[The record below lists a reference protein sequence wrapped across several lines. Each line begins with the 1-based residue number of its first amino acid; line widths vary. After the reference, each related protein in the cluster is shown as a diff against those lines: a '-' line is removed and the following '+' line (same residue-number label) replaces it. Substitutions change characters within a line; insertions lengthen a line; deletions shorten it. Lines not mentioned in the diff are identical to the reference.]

1 MQNIKLSHSKPDYKI
16 EGNKVI
22 CTIRFYFKKE
32 IIRENKRYK
41 EKISKIFDDTISSKN
56 ISYQIKINKDSY
68 LPELLIMI
76 FTWHLSVNIVYI

>member
-32 IIRENKRYK
+32 IIREFI
-41 EKISKIFDDTISSKN
+41 EKIEKFCKIYP
-56 ISYQIKINKDSY
+56 YQ
-68 LPELLIMI
+68 
-76 FTWHLSVNIVYI
+76 